1 MNNITI
7 KEIENTEENGKLI
20 MEWRNDKITR
30 QMSFNSELKIWNEFK
45 EIFKNDYFN
54 NYIKPLFAYYNDNKI
69 AFIGFL
75 SNNNNDK
82 ETNSEVS
89 KISINISPEYRNKKL
104 GKIIINK
111 SIEYVKN
118 KYPLIKKII
127 AEIKQQNI
135 ASNKVFE
142 SCNFKYT
149 ENYINNNTE
158 ICKYIYK
165 F

>member
-1 MNNITI
+1 MDHIII
-7 KEIENTEENGKLI
+7 KEIENTEDNGKLI

-30 QMSFNSELKIWNEFK
+30 QMSINSELKIWNKFK

-69 AFIGFL
+69 AFIGFM
-75 SNNNNDK
+75 SNNINDK
-82 ETNSEVS
+82 ETNSEVC

-118 KYPLIKKII
+118 KYPLIKKILQ
-127 AEIKQQNI
+127 K
-135 ASNKVFE
+135 
-142 SCNFKYT
+142 
-149 ENYINNNTE
+149 
-158 ICKYIYK
+158 
-165 F
+165 